1 MTDILQDLAEEMV
14 RLEMAPLTS
23 QTESDF
29 DLHAYAL
36 LARAVDEIKRL
47 RKANSDMGW
56 QLNPDRSGGQFT
68 EEEIKRATEW
78 L

>member
-1 MTDILQDLAEEMV
+1 MSDIVQDMAGFLAKIDAGELEEIFDEDPMV
-14 RLEMAPLTS
+14 IYIMLT
-23 QTESDF
+23 
-29 DLHAYAL
+29 
-36 LARAVDEIKRL
+36 RAVGEIERL

-68 EEEIKRATEW
+68 EEEKNRNGW